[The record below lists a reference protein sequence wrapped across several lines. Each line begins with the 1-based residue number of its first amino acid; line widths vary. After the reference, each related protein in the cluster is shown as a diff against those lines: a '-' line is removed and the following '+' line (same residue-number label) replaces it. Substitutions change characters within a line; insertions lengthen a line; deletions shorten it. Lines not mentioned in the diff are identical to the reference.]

1 MVSLKRMSQSVNI
14 ISWSEYKISQMW
26 WLNPGRRMIQEAKQ
40 LGMKTRLHDG
50 IYGGDIS
57 NSSLIPQLDYVD
69 MDALVL
75 KPKICRNYARIW
87 KTIYSEH
94 NGTGVIL

>member
-1 MVSLKRMSQSVNI
+1 V
-14 ISWSEYKISQMW
+14 
-26 WLNPGRRMIQEAKQ
+26 
-40 LGMKTRLHDG
+40 LHDG

-75 KPKICRNYARIW
+75 AEDIAGITLEYGKL
-87 KTIYSEH
+87 S
-94 NGTGVIL
+94 ILNTMGPA